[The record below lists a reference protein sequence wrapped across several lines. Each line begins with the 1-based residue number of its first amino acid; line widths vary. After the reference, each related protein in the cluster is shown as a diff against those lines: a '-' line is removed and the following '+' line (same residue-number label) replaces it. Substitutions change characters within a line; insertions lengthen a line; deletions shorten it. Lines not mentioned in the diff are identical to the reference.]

1 MGCQGN
7 GKRQDKNTNQEGP
20 MFRKLEILFHKYL
33 LGKSERSKSNSSQRE
48 PQTPPPKTPCCP
60 LGLRRLG

>member
-7 GKRQDKNTNQEGP
+7 GKGQDKNTNQEGP

-33 LGKSERSKSNSSQRE
+33 LGKSYLVQVRSETVACRGRQ
-48 PQTPPPKTPCCP
+48 
-60 LGLRRLG
+60 